1 MEECGSDVRSWCED
15 TWRFGKKREKRPF
28 ELDVEHVLRRKAH
41 GEMLELRGIW
51 WGGRRHARSDDGSK
65 R

>member
-1 MEECGSDVRSWCED
+1 MTFDLGVRTRGGSAR
-15 TWRFGKKREKRPF
+15 KREKGPF
-28 ELDVEHVLRRKAH
+28 ELDVEHFLRRKAH